1 MTRPQL
7 EVADVFRRYGE
18 SFRSLPGNFTT
29 ALQRRVMVAIE
40 QCRTAALGG
49 QIEQCDHCGHRRIC
63 YRSCRNRHCPKCQ
76 GPARDAWL
84 ASRRGELLDCE
95 YFHVVFPLPAA
106 IAAIALQNRRE
117 LYALLFRA
125 AARTVREIAAD
136 PRHLGAEI
144 GFLAVLHTWGSNLSY
159 HPHLHCVVPGGGP
172 APAGDRWIA
181 CRPGFFLPV
190 RILSRRFRTVFLTE
204 LERAFRHDRLRF
216 GGTLAPLADP
226 AAFDRYLRP
235 LRRSEWVVYA
245 KAPFAGPAR
254 VLDYLGR
261 YTHRVAIS
269 NERILAI
276 DDGTVRFRWKDY
288 RHQHRWK
295 TMSLPATEFIR
306 RFLMHTLPPGFH
318 RIRHFGFLAGPSRQQ
333 NLALCRR
340 LLDMPPAAPP
350 TDEPTD
356 YRDRF
361 EALTGQSLRRCPACH
376 SGTMA
381 IADTIRPGRE
391 PPPPED
397 TS

>member
-1 MTRPQL
+1 MSRPRL
-7 EVADVFRRYGE
+7 EVADVFRHYGE
-18 SFRSLPGNFTT
+18 DFHSRGGNSLT
-29 ALQRRVMVAIE
+29 ALQRRVMTAIE

-49 QIEQCDHCGHRRIC
+49 QIEQCDRCGHRRIC

-84 ASRRGELLDCE
+84 AARCGELLEDQS
-95 YFHVVFPLPAA
+95 FHVVFTLPAA
-106 IAAIALQNRRE
+106 IAAIGLPHRRL
-117 LYALLFRA
+117 LYGLLFRA
-125 AARTVREIAAD
+125 AARTLREIAAD
-136 PRHLGAEI
+136 PRHLGARI
-144 GFLAVLHTWGSNLSY
+144 GFLAVLHTWGSNLGY
-159 HPHLHCVVPGGGP
+159 HPHLHCVVPGGGLS
-172 APAGDRWIA
+172 PAGDRWIS

-190 RILSRRFRTVFLTE
+190 RILSRRFRTVFLAE
-204 LERAFRHDRLRF
+204 LERAFRLGRLRF

-226 AAFDRYLRP
+226 AAFGRYLRP

-245 KAPFAGPAR
+245 KPPFDGPAR
-254 VLDYLGR
+254 VLDYLSR

-276 DDGTVRFRWKDY
+276 DDGAVRFRWKDY
-288 RHQHRWK
+288 RHQHRRK
-295 TMSLPATEFIR
+295 TMTLPAGEFIR
-306 RFLMHTLPPGFH
+306 RFLLHTLPPGFH
-318 RIRHFGFLAGPSRQQ
+318 RIRHFGFLAGPRRQQ

-340 LLDMPPAAPP
+340 LLDMPPASPP

-361 EALTGQSLRRCPACH
+361 EALTGQSLRRCPAC
-376 SGTMA
+376 GCETMA
-381 IADTIRPGRE
+381 TVDTIRPGGE